1 MSETTK
7 NVKIVTVGDGTVGK
21 TCLLIT
27 YTTNKFPD
35 TYVPTIFDE
44 YAAEVTVSNSLKINL
59 NLWDT
64 AGQEE
69 YDRLRILS
77 YPQTSVFLL
86 CFSIVQPESFKNI
99 RAKWY
104 PEISYNCPT
113 AKIILVGTKL
123 DLKND
128 TKILNDLKRQNQRI
142 VSHEDA
148 EALRKEIKAQS
159 YIGKYIYI
167 YITHLFIY
175 KFIQI

>member
-1 MSETTK
+1 MSEETTTIKSK

-27 YTTNKFPD
+27 YTTNQFPEQ
-35 TYVPTIFDE
+35 YVPTIFDE

-77 YPQTSVFLL
+77 YPQTNVFLL
-86 CFSIVQPESFKNI
+86 CFSLVQPESFRNI
-99 RAKWY
+99 RAKWF
-104 PEISYNCPT
+104 PEISHNCPT

-123 DLKND
+123 DLK
-128 TKILNDLKRQNQRI
+128 RQ

-148 EALRKEIKAQS
+148 ELLRKEIKAIS
-159 YIGKYIYI
+159 YIGKYIFTLI
-167 YITHLFIY
+167 IIAFISK
-175 KFIQI
+175 KFLTISI